1 MPEWCINVREVQ
13 SGKNSSN
20 SREVSPVIS
29 RREVTLFSTL
39 AEKLQGVFR
48 KLKGKGKLGEKD
60 VDLALR
66 EIRLALLE
74 ADVNY
79 KVVRDFVSS
88 IRERALGAK
97 VLKSLTP
104 GQQVVKIVHEDL
116 AGLMGEKQS
125 KLVPAHSG
133 GPQVIMLAGLQGSGK
148 TTTAAKLALHL
159 KKNNHNPLLVAAD
172 VYRPAAIKQL
182 EIMGEEVGVAVFSR
196 GKDDPVKIGLWAL
209 KKAAR
214 EGNDY
219 VILDT
224 AGRLHLDAELMA
236 ELGNLKKELNPGEI
250 LLVVDAMTGQDA
262 VNVAEAFHQKLGLTG
277 VVLTKLDGDTR
288 GGAALSVKAVTN
300 CPIKFVG
307 VGEKVDAFEPFH
319 PDRMAS
325 RILGMGD
332 VLTLIE
338 KAQQVVDEEKSI
350 ALEKKIRSQAL
361 TLEDFLDQLQQIKQ
375 MGPLENLLE
384 MVPGFNRA
392 NKQLKNLSL
401 SDKQILKVEAV
412 INSMTREER
421 LRPEII
427 NSSRRRRISQGS
439 GTTVQDVNRLIK
451 QFGQMKKVLKQFS
464 SLEKGKMKSPKG
476 LFPF

>member
-1 MPEWCINVREVQ
+1 M
-13 SGKNSSN
+13 
-20 SREVSPVIS
+20 
-29 RREVTLFSTL
+29 LFGTL
-39 AEKLQGVFR
+39 ADKLQEVFR

-79 KVVRDFVSS
+79 KVVKNFIAS
-88 IRERALGAK
+88 IRERALGAE
-97 VLKSLTP
+97 VLQSLTP

-116 AGLMGEKQS
+116 IRLMGEKQS
-125 KLVPAHSG
+125 KLAPADNP
-133 GPQVIMLAGLQGSGK
+133 PQAVMLVGLQGSGK
-148 TTTAAKLALHL
+148 TTTAAKLALLL
-159 KKNNHNPLLVAAD
+159 KKSGHNPLLVAAD

-182 EIMGEEVGVAVFSR
+182 EVLGEEAGITVFSR
-196 GKDDPVKIGLWAL
+196 GKDDPVKIGLLAL
-209 KKAAR
+209 KEAAR

-224 AGRLHLDAELMA
+224 AGRLHIDAELMA
-236 ELGNLKKELNPGEI
+236 ELGSLKTRLDPREV

-262 VNVAEAFHQKLGLTG
+262 VNVAGAFHEKLGLTG

-307 VGEKVDAFEPFH
+307 VGEKIEAFEPFH

-332 VLTLIE
+332 VLSLIE
-338 KAQQVVDEEKSI
+338 KAQRVVDVEKSR

-361 TLEDFLDQLQQIKQ
+361 TLEDFLEQLQQIKQ

-384 MVPGFNRA
+384 MIPGFHKA
-392 NKQLKNLSL
+392 GKQLKSL
-401 SDKQILKVEAV
+401 ALGEKQILKVEAV
-412 INSMTREER
+412 LNSMTQEER
-421 LRPEII
+421 RHPEII
-427 NSSRRRRISQGS
+427 NSSRKRRISAGS
-439 GTTVQDVNRLIK
+439 GTTVQDVNRLLK
-451 QFGQMKKVLKQFS
+451 QFEQMKKIFKQVSF
-464 SLEKGKMKSPKG
+464 LEKGKTRKQPKG

>member
-1 MPEWCINVREVQ
+1 M
-13 SGKNSSN
+13 
-20 SREVSPVIS
+20 
-29 RREVTLFSTL
+29 FSTL
-39 AEKLQGVFR
+39 AEKLQEVFR

-88 IRERALGAK
+88 IREKALGTE
-97 VLKSLTP
+97 VLQSLTP

-116 AGLMGEKQS
+116 ARLMGEKQS
-125 KLVPAHSG
+125 KLAPADTP
-133 GPQVIMLAGLQGSGK
+133 PQVVMLVGLQGSGK
-148 TTTAAKLALHL
+148 TTTAAKLALLL
-159 KKNNHNPLLVAAD
+159 KKSGHKPLLVAAD

-182 EIMGEEVGVAVFSR
+182 EVLGDEAGVTVFSR
-196 GKDDPVKIGLWAL
+196 GKDDPVKIGLLAL
-209 KKAAR
+209 KEAAR

-224 AGRLHLDAELMA
+224 AGRLHIDAELMA
-236 ELGNLKKELNPGEI
+236 ELGNLKTRLDPREV

-262 VNVAEAFHQKLGLTG
+262 VNVAGAFHEKLGLTG

-288 GGAALSVKAVTN
+288 GGAALSVKAVTD

-307 VGEKVDAFEPFH
+307 VGEKIEAFEPFY

-332 VLTLIE
+332 VLSLIE
-338 KAQQVVDEEKSI
+338 KAQYVVDEEKSR

-384 MVPGFNRA
+384 MIPGFHKA

-401 SDKQILKVEAV
+401 GEKQILKVEAV
-412 INSMTREER
+412 INSMTKEER

-427 NSSRRRRISQGS
+427 DSSRRRRISLGS
-439 GTTVQDVNRLIK
+439 GTTVQDVNRLLK
-451 QFGQMKKVLKQFS
+451 QFEQMKKVLKQFS
-464 SLEKGKMKSPKG
+464 SLEKGKTRKPRG

>member
-1 MPEWCINVREVQ
+1 
-13 SGKNSSN
+13 
-20 SREVSPVIS
+20 
-29 RREVTLFSTL
+29 LFSTL
-39 AEKLQGVFR
+39 AEKLQEVFR

-88 IRERALGAK
+88 IREKALGTE
-97 VLKSLTP
+97 VLQSLTP

-116 AGLMGEKQS
+116 ARLMGEKQS
-125 KLVPAHSG
+125 KLAPADTP
-133 GPQVIMLAGLQGSGK
+133 PQVVMLVGLQGSGK
-148 TTTAAKLALHL
+148 TTTAAKLALLL
-159 KKNNHNPLLVAAD
+159 KKSGHKPLLVAAD

-182 EIMGEEVGVAVFSR
+182 EVLGDEAGVTVFSR
-196 GKDDPVKIGLWAL
+196 GKDDPVKIGLLAL
-209 KKAAR
+209 KEAAR

-224 AGRLHLDAELMA
+224 AGRLHIDAELMA
-236 ELGNLKKELNPGEI
+236 ELGNLKTRLDPREV

-262 VNVAEAFHQKLGLTG
+262 VNVAGAFHEKLGLTG

-288 GGAALSVKAVTN
+288 GGAALSVKAVTD

-307 VGEKVDAFEPFH
+307 VGEKIEAFEPFY

-332 VLTLIE
+332 VLSLIE
-338 KAQQVVDEEKSI
+338 KAQYVVDEEKSR

-384 MVPGFNRA
+384 MIPGFHKA

-401 SDKQILKVEAV
+401 GEKQILKVEAV
-412 INSMTREER
+412 INSMTKEER

-427 NSSRRRRISQGS
+427 DSSRRRRISLGS
-439 GTTVQDVNRLIK
+439 GTTVQDVNRLLK
-451 QFGQMKKVLKQFS
+451 QFEQMKKVLKQFS
-464 SLEKGKMKSPKG
+464 SLEKGKTRKPRG

>member
-1 MPEWCINVREVQ
+1 M
-13 SGKNSSN
+13 
-20 SREVSPVIS
+20 
-29 RREVTLFSTL
+29 LFGTL
-39 AEKLQGVFR
+39 ADKLQEVFR

-79 KVVRDFVSS
+79 KVVKNFIAS
-88 IRERALGAK
+88 IRERALGAE
-97 VLKSLTP
+97 VLQSLTP

-116 AGLMGEKQS
+116 VRLMGEKQS
-125 KLVPAHSG
+125 KLALADNP
-133 GPQVIMLAGLQGSGK
+133 PQAVMLVGLQGSGK
-148 TTTAAKLALHL
+148 TTTAAKLALLL
-159 KKNNHNPLLVAAD
+159 KKSGHNPLLVAAD

-182 EIMGEEVGVAVFSR
+182 EVLGEEAGITVFSR
-196 GKDDPVKIGLWAL
+196 GKDDPVKIGLLAL
-209 KKAAR
+209 KEAAR

-224 AGRLHLDAELMA
+224 AGRLHIDAELMA
-236 ELGNLKKELNPGEI
+236 ELGSLKTRLDPREV

-262 VNVAEAFHQKLGLTG
+262 VNVAGAFHEKLGLTG

-307 VGEKVDAFEPFH
+307 VGEKIEAFEPFH

-332 VLTLIE
+332 VLSLIE
-338 KAQQVVDEEKSI
+338 KAQHVVDAEKSR

-361 TLEDFLDQLQQIKQ
+361 TLEDFLEQLQQIKQ

-384 MVPGFNRA
+384 MIPGFHKA
-392 NKQLKNLSL
+392 GKQLKSL
-401 SDKQILKVEAV
+401 ALGEKQILKVEAV
-412 INSMTREER
+412 LNSMTQEER
-421 LRPEII
+421 RRPEII
-427 NSSRRRRISQGS
+427 NSSRKRRISAGS
-439 GTTVQDVNRLIK
+439 GTTVQDVNRLLK
-451 QFGQMKKVLKQFS
+451 QFEQMKKVLKQVSF
-464 SLEKGKMKSPKG
+464 LEKGKTRKPKG